1 MLAAGRR
8 AAQAAHVANIRW
20 VEALAEDLPAAAPGA
35 YRLITFGQSF
45 HWTDEQHV
53 AEAAY
58 DMLVPGGA
66 LALIVHT
73 VADRPQPPN
82 PGLPPVPHDEIGQL
96 VQNYIGST
104 QRAGRGTS
112 PDRDHRFEDI
122 LVKTRFGTSHTVF
135 APGIPDLIRNS
146 ESVLSGYF
154 SLSWAAP
161 HLFGD
166 RLDDFAREVRLL
178 LAARSPDG
186 IFWDWPGDTEVVLAF
201 KPAE

>member
-1 MLAAGRR
+1 
-8 AAQAAHVANIRW
+8 
-20 VEALAEDLPAAAPGA
+20 
-35 YRLITFGQSF
+35 
-45 HWTDEQHV
+45 
-53 AEAAY
+53 
-58 DMLVPGGA
+58 MLVPGGA
-66 LALIVHT
+66 LALIVQT

-82 PGLPPVPHDEIGQL
+82 PGLPPIPHDEIGQL
-96 VQNYIGST
+96 VHNYIGST

-112 PDRDHRFEDI
+112 PERTHRFEDI
-122 LVKTRFGTSHTVF
+122 LVKTRFGASHTVF

-166 RLDDFAREVRLL
+166 RLGEFAREVRRL
-178 LAARSPDG
+178 LAVRSPDG